1 MRIAAA
7 LIATMLV
14 GAAQLARLMWARL
27 MRRPRPR
34 ASPSSAV
41 AGEGHVNV
49 APDYAEF
56 FADVV
61 TRGESLE
68 AATRLHTDRAA
79 KATAALR
86 ALAKHNVNVE
96 RSSFR
101 LEQVRGA
108 ARPPEKKQASP
119 EYRATTTFALKAN
132 QLASLNEVIS
142 AIAAAG
148 VFEVRTVRYG
158 INDEQRAI
166 DDARRAAVKNARR
179 QAEVYA
185 DAAGVKL
192 AEILEIFDGVA
203 QNLGSEASLRA
214 ATPNVQVSPPATIP
228 FRAGINI
235 KWRIVAK

>member
-7 LIATMLV
+7 LILATIA
-14 GAAQLARLMWARL
+14 GAAHAQTTPTRDAFI
-27 MRRPRPR
+27 
-34 ASPSSAV
+34 AV

-49 APDYAEF
+49 APDFAEF

-108 ARPPEKKQASP
+108 ARPAEKKQASP
-119 EYRATTTFALKAN
+119 EYRATTTFSLKAN
-132 QLASLNEVIS
+132 QIAALNEVIS
-142 AIAAAG
+142 SIAGAG
-148 VFEVRTVRYG
+148 VFEVRTIRYG
-158 INDEQRAI
+158 IKDEERAI

-235 KWRIVAK
+235 KWRIVSRP

>member
-7 LIATMLV
+7 LIVTMIV
-14 GAAQLARLMWARL
+14 GAAYAQTT
-27 MRRPRPR
+27 
-34 ASPSSAV
+34 PSRESFITV

-49 APDYAEF
+49 APEFAEF
-56 FADVV
+56 FAEVV
-61 TRGESLE
+61 TRGDSLDG
-68 AATRLHTDRAA
+68 ATKQHTERTT
-79 KATAALR
+79 KATVVLR
-86 ALAKHNVNVE
+86 GLARHNVNVE

-101 LEQVRGA
+101 LEQTRATRA
-108 ARPPEKKQASP
+108 ADKKQAFD
-119 EYRATTTFALKAN
+119 YRAITTFALKAN

-142 AIAAAG
+142 SIAASG
-148 VFEVRTVRYG
+148 LFEVRTIRYG
-158 INDEQRAI
+158 IKDEERAI

-192 AEILEIFDGVA
+192 AEILEIFDGVG

-235 KWRIVAK
+235 KWRIVSKP